1 MSENEKMIYLNTPI
15 TTKENDIIGL
25 SVCAD
30 KLSDAIDA
38 GAQMI
43 AITSPFGA
51 GKTSVID
58 LLQEKREQNKKE
70 HILKI
75 PMWSQLHQ
83 LENHTNELHKNFL
96 YQISSLINHKRGTY
110 ISRRLSNNYGLLTL
124 HANKQRSWL
133 FFTIALL
140 FGCASW
146 CVNHFSENI
155 ETLLPILKDKS
166 AYLTLAL
173 AIIAIYIG
181 IVVLTRAEI
190 IFSSQKS
197 ERERTIEEDEII
209 DLYRAEILK
218 HSTRFGNWIR
228 KITKNCK
235 HRPLREH
242 TYIIVVED
250 LDRTNDGESVI
261 EFLTELRKYYLP
273 IDYSKSKT
281 AIFKNKVVFIVN
293 IKSESVLLSEIESKQ
308 KEAKKEI
315 ERNKSKNSIN
325 EEISDESIL
334 TNEENTILD
343 EYLSE
348 AYINMHLFAKI
359 FDYVLDLLTINIV
372 DYETVLEGLL
382 NVKKDT
388 INKLGL
394 KTTGKLIEIPGMLW
408 LVRGQTLDIRE
419 IKNRLN
425 KAFLIFETLQDRFPT
440 EKKQISFEKCA
451 MAAYLTTAFEH
462 EFYLT
467 DDVAFQKLIEQD
479 IKHKLD
485 AKSCKEILNTDS
497 DEYVKAVLEL
507 MESKL
512 IDDSYRMYFYNYPK
526 DSKIYSYSEELV
538 QKAILYGEESEELD
552 SAIDK
557 VIESNSSIIV
567 DSFEKMKQLKLR
579 LPSVVYSHENLYIQ
593 TLTYAENEI
602 ILWLDNF
609 DKSTS
614 AIDKNISE
622 ILRILRYDSLRK
634 KYSDAQ
640 AKRFCDSFEK
650 IFAEDGLLKLRACLC
665 EQFPNEIIWYKS
677 LFMGVHNI
685 IRSSEMKFLSL
696 ADCISL
702 INVDNDKFG
711 LDEVEYIV
719 NRFCEIENASESDVY
734 KVKSFLI
741 SIKSKIDL
749 TEITKLYLTFMKKIK
764 TIIPELESTVTE
776 LLNLEA
782 DIEEED
788 EYFIASAEQ
797 ESIFVE
803 YQELINQVDCETLS
817 TQTLSN
823 ISEIQKFDGYERYD
837 DDIASALYAN
847 KFYVDFILISLL
859 KNNPFDLNDANIYSA
874 IKEHADCFYSESKV
888 FRKLRIYIIKNAI
901 DVISEFGFMFSEEVD
916 VVSEHEFDLI
926 KNRKD
931 IDENNILKLI
941 PVKLVT
947 ETEATFI
954 SKYFCRKNQ
963 NNNIAFDF
971 LKYVAKMDAAIAKYC
986 FESLEY
992 VYAIQYYRFAAGKKT
1007 TIKNLFKKILELD
1020 TCKGK
1025 LCFMEKTKCLDSG
1038 FESSITEELID
1049 DEDLQSEYV
1058 NIVNKNARFITA
1070 ITLKNLYS
1078 FNHIYPMN
1086 DIVTERFYRDKKF
1099 VRYVVSKATY
1109 HKRFNMDTGERFD
1122 MLWPVYVKVFS
1133 ENKYINTCTY
1143 MSNNY
1148 DFLSLIIK
1156 RKAYEEFSEE
1166 ARIIL
1171 AKVYQNSDSIVNV
1184 LEYGIKFAIKYYSS
1198 IGGFSD
1204 YDAANTFVD
1213 IVEQNIQILASDDV
1227 YNNTYEKLWNAPL
1240 KSRYTKLRKKNGYK
1254 K

>member
-1 MSENEKMIYLNTPI
+1 MSENDKMIYLNTPI
-15 TTKENDIIGL
+15 TTKENDVIGL

-58 LLQEKREQNKKE
+58 LLQEKRSDNKKE

-155 ETLLPILKDKS
+155 ETLLPILEDKS

-173 AIIAIYIG
+173 ALIAIYIG

-197 ERERTIEEDEII
+197 EKERTIEEDEII

-218 HSTRFGNWIR
+218 HSTGFGNWIR

-235 HRPLREH
+235 RRPLREH

-250 LDRTNDGESVI
+250 LDRTNDGKSVI

-308 KEAKKEI
+308 KVAKKAI
-315 ERNKSKNSIN
+315 ERNKATDSIN
-325 EEISDESIL
+325 EDISYESIS
-334 TNEENTILD
+334 TNGENTILD
-343 EYLSE
+343 EYMCE
-348 AYINMHLFAKI
+348 AYINEHLFAKI

-394 KTTGKLIEIPGMLW
+394 QTTGRLIEIPGMLW
-408 LVRGQTLDIRE
+408 IVRGQTLDIRE

-425 KAFLIFETLQDRFPT
+425 KAFLIFETLQNRFPT
-440 EKKQISFEKCA
+440 VKKQISFEKCA

-462 EFYLT
+462 EFHLT

-485 AKSCKEILNTDS
+485 AKSCKEILNTNS
-497 DEYVKAVLEL
+497 DDYVKAVLEL

-567 DSFEKMKQLKLR
+567 NSFGKMKQLKLR
-579 LPSVVYSHENLYIQ
+579 LPSLVYLHENLYLQ
-593 TLTYAENEI
+593 TLTHAENEI

-650 IFAEDGLLKLRACLC
+650 IFAEDGLLKLRAYLC

-696 ADCISL
+696 TDCINL
-702 INVDNDKFG
+702 INVNNDKFG
-711 LDEVEYIV
+711 FYEVEYIV
-719 NRFCEIENASESDVY
+719 NRFCEADNASDTDVD

-741 SIKSKIDL
+741 SIKSKID
-749 TEITKLYLTFMKKIK
+749 TIKITKLYLAFMKKINS
-764 TIIPELESTVTE
+764 IIPEFEDTIV
-776 LLNLEA
+776 EA
-782 DIEEED
+782 LYLKSDNNED
-788 EYFIASAEQ
+788 ETFIPSEIQ
-797 ESIFVE
+797 KGIFAE
-803 YQELINQVDCETLS
+803 YQELINQVDYEKLS
-817 TQTLSN
+817 MQTLSN
-823 ISEIQKFDGYERYD
+823 ISTIHEFDGYEKYSD
-837 DDIASALYAN
+837 NIANSLYTN
-847 KFYVDFILISLL
+847 RFYFDYILISLL
-859 KNNPFDLNDANIYSA
+859 KNNKIDLNDTNIYSTIKNSA
-874 IKEHADCFYSESKV
+874 IWFCLRSKV
-888 FRKLRIYIIKNAI
+888 FRELRIYIIENAYDI
-901 DVISEFGFMFSEEVD
+901 ISNYSFLFSEKFPI
-916 VVSEHEFDLI
+916 VSEQEFDLI

-931 IDENNILKLI
+931 IDENNILNLI
-941 PVKLVT
+941 PVQLVT
-947 ETEATFI
+947 DTESEFI

-971 LKYVAKMDAAIAKYC
+971 LKYIAKMESDIAKLC

-992 VYAIQYYRFAAGKKT
+992 IYSIQYYRFATVKKT
-1007 TIKNLFKKILELD
+1007 TIKNLFKKILNLN
-1020 TCKGK
+1020 TCEGK
-1025 LCFMEKTKCLDSG
+1025 LRFMETTKCLDSG
-1038 FESSITEELID
+1038 YESSITDELID
-1049 DEDLQSEYV
+1049 NEDLQGEYIK
-1058 NIVNKNARFITA
+1058 IVNTNARSITA

-1078 FNHIYPMN
+1078 FSHIYPMN
-1086 DIVTERFYRDKKF
+1086 DLVTERFYKDKKL
-1099 VRYVVSKATY
+1099 VRYVVSKTTY
-1109 HKRFNMDTGERFD
+1109 HKQFNMDSGERFD
-1122 MLWPVYVKVFS
+1122 TLWPVYVEIFS
-1133 ENKYINTCTY
+1133 KNKYTNTCSY
-1143 MSNNY
+1143 MSNNH
-1148 DFLSLIIK
+1148 DFLRLIIK
-1156 RKAYEEFSEE
+1156 NKEYEGLSEE
-1166 ARIIL
+1166 LRIIL
-1171 AKVYQNSDSIVNV
+1171 AKVYQDSNSILNI
-1184 LEYGIKFAIKYYSS
+1184 LEYGTKFAIEYFSVIK
-1198 IGGFSD
+1198 GFID
-1204 YDAANTFVD
+1204 YNAANTFVN
-1213 IVEQNIQILASDDV
+1213 IVEKNSQILASNEV
-1227 YNNTYEKLWNAPL
+1227 YENVYEKLVSPPL
-1240 KSRYTKLRKKNGYK
+1240 KSRYTKLRKKSGYK